1 MIVLDTNVVSELTRM
16 SPSPAVLSWFN
27 SQNQTDL
34 YITVITVT
42 ELCFGVALL
51 PDQPTRDRVSRQ
63 NETIL
68 TSDFAGQIL
77 NLDEA
82 AARVYAEMLAYQRIN
97 RVTVE
102 VHDNLI
108 AAIARSNGASVA
120 TRNLRD
126 FRRCGIP
133 IINPWE
139 TGGTA

>member
-42 ELCFGVALL
+42 ELCFGVSLL

-133 IINPWE
+133 IINP
-139 TGGTA
+139 